1 MTTPT
6 EREVLE
12 ALWRKVNPQPF
23 NGHIG
28 PSPAWKEWV
37 HARRCF
43 TAMLDAKA
51 YESAALMMVPEG
63 LRVNLSEWDDRKH
76 LRPMGPWQ
84 CILTRAGKGN
94 MDPFFARCDH
104 ATTPALALCAAI
116 EAALAREGE

>member
-51 YESAALMMVPEG
+51 YESAALLLVPDGWFTFLASQDRHSRSWVWELRGGYG
-63 LRVNLSEWDDRKH
+63 LRAKA
-76 LRPMGPWQ
+76 
-84 CILTRAGKGN
+84 RA
-94 MDPFFARCDH
+94 
-104 ATTPALALCAAI
+104 ATHVLALCAAI